1 MVGPHTIAGV
11 DRKKGCWG
19 VEADKNAKLEVLEET
34 HSWKIT
40 ELEAA
45 CTNLKQEKENL
56 TAGYRRLSEKD
67 KVLVA

>member
-1 MVGPHTIAGV
+1 
-11 DRKKGCWG
+11 

-40 ELEAA
+40 ELETA